1 MWSELQ
7 EARYVPYKIYSL
19 SGKFAM
25 LQAAVFTELS
35 CLYGGI
41 LDHCD
46 NKWLVPHLGPEPI
59 LLILRRAN
67 GRFGTKTDWNYPGPC
82 Q

>member
-46 NKWLVPHLGPEPI
+46 NK
-59 LLILRRAN
+59 
-67 GRFGTKTDWNYPGPC
+67 
-82 Q
+82 